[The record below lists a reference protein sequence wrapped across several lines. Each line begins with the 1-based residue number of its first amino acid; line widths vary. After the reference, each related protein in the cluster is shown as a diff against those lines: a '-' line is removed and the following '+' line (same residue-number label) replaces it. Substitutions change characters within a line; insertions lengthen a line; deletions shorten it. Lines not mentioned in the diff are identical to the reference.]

1 MKEKQ
6 NATEKIVMIHHNKL
20 IDFEDNPFKVT
31 FDEKMND
38 LIESIKENGVLT
50 PIIVRLTDNNNYEI
64 LSGQRRVAACRHI
77 NIELI
82 PAVIKE
88 VNDIDAA
95 ILLVDSNIQREKLL
109 FSEKAFAYK
118 LKLDAMKC
126 QGRRN
131 DLTSDQIG
139 RKSESREVLDEQVG
153 ESKTQISRYI
163 RLTELVYKL
172 LDMVDAK
179 IMPFNVGVELSYLG
193 VKEQMYIAE
202 ILEYDE
208 IMLSL
213 SQASQIRKQ
222 SVDGKI
228 SEEAIRR
235 IIYNNKS
242 NKFNIIIKS
251 KCIREYFPENY
262 SKEQIENI
270 VLNII
275 KKWHSKRKNKI
286 LCKNY

>member
-1 MKEKQ
+1 MKEKK
-6 NATEKIVMIHHNKL
+6 NEEIVMIHQSKL
-20 IDFEDNPFKVT
+20 IDFEDNPFKVV
-31 FDEKMND
+31 FDEKMKE

-50 PIIVRLTDNNNYEI
+50 PITVRPKDDNYEI
-64 LSGQRRVAACRHI
+64 LSGQRRVAACRM
-77 NIELI
+77 
-82 PAVIKE
+82 IKE
-88 VNDIDAA
+88 EYIPCIVKNLDDNESA
-95 ILLVDSNIQREKLL
+95 ILLVDSNLQREELL

-126 QGRRN
+126 QGKRN
-131 DLTSDQIG
+131 DLTSDQVG
-139 RKSESREVLDEQVG
+139 RKSESREILANQVR

-172 LDMVDAK
+172 LDMVDEE

-193 VKEQMYIAE
+193 VKEQMYIAD

-213 SQASQIRKQ
+213 SQATEIRKK

-228 SEEAIRR
+228 SEEEIHK

-242 NKFNIIIKS
+242 NKFNITIKN
-251 KCIREYFPENY
+251 KWLREYFPPNY

-270 VLNII
+270 VLSLI
-275 KKWHSKRKNKI
+275 KKWHSKRKNQNI
-286 LCKNY
+286 V